1 MKKDLPYQLICS
13 DIDGTLLD
21 VNRDISEETLAVFK
35 KLNGHLP
42 ILLASSRMPSAMHY
56 LQKKLNIEG
65 APLIAYNGGL
75 ILGENGTVIESNSF
89 SLEVLKTV
97 INNRN
102 SGSFGYNISIYSNDD
117 WFTETEDYWTKREI
131 NNTRVKPTLN
141 SLEKTSDYLSKNGQN
156 PHKIMC
162 MGDENEIDALVEEL
176 SQKHKQD
183 VNLYRSKN
191 TYLEITARNI
201 DKSLALKVLLDQYYH
216 LPIEK
221 VIAFGD
227 NHNDVEML
235 QQVGLGVAMANA
247 TENVKSIAGKVS
259 LYTNKEHA
267 VAKAID
273 QWLLGEL

>member
-89 SLEVLKTV
+89 SLGVLKTV
-97 INNRN
+97 ISNRN

-131 NNTRVKPTLN
+131 NNTRVKPTLS

-216 LPIEK
+216 ISIEK

>member
-56 LQKKLNIEG
+56 LQEKLNIEG

-235 QQVGLGVAMANA
+235 QQVGLGVAMADA
-247 TENVKSIAGKVS
+247 TENVKSISGKVS